1 MNSDTFESDL
11 VVLTADKNMKY
22 ALEGLLGRSHALAIR
37 PISVEFYIHPERDP
51 GCLLHSDDFLRP
63 FANRFAHAMVLLDHE
78 GCGKEELTRD
88 KLEQQ
93 LAATLCRSGWVD
105 RAEVIV
111 IDPELERWVFSDS
124 PEVDTALGWS
134 GKYPPLRTWLAANG
148 HLAVGENKPARPKEA
163 MEAAL
168 RHVRMPRSSSI
179 YGHLAQNVGIGRCTD
194 RSFEKLK
201 TILQT
206 WFPVVD

>member
-1 MNSDTFESDL
+1 
-11 VVLTADKNMKY
+11 MKC
-22 ALEGLLGRSHALAIR
+22 AVEGLLGRSHALAIR

-63 FANRFAHAMVLLDHE
+63 FASRFAHAMVMLDHE
-78 GCGKEELTRD
+78 GCGKEETARD
-88 KLEQQ
+88 ELEQQ
-93 LAATLCRSGWVD
+93 LASALSRSGWAD

-111 IDPELERWVFSDS
+111 IDPELEIWVFSDS
-124 PEVDTALGWS
+124 REVDNALGWG
-134 GKYPPLRTWLAANG
+134 GKYPSLRTWLETNS
-148 HLAVGENKPARPKEA
+148 HLAEGENKPARPKEA

-194 RSFEKLK
+194 QAFQKLK
-201 TILQT
+201 TTLQT
-206 WFPVVD
+206 WFPEVDLDVRSSLDQ